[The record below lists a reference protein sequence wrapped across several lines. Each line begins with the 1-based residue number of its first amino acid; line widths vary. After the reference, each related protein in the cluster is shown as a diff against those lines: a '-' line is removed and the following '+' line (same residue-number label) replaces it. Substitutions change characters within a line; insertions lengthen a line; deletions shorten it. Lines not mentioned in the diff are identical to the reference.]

1 LRSSVAD
8 PSWEKPVTGP
18 MNLLRGT
25 LDALILKCLAGGAMH
40 GYGIADWVR
49 EITDGVLQ
57 IEDGALYTS
66 LHRMQ
71 DRGWLRAEW
80 GVSERGR
87 RAKFYEL
94 TAAGRRRLDA
104 EARDWARYAEAV
116 GKVFAAGRSGS

>member
-1 LRSSVAD
+1 MNDS
-8 PSWEKPVTGP
+8 

-25 LDALILKCLAGGAMH
+25 LDALILKALSTGELH

-49 EITDGVLQ
+49 RVTDDVLQ

-66 LHRMQ
+66 LHRME

-87 RAKFYEL
+87 RAKFYAL
-94 TAAGRRRLDA
+94 TREGGRRL
-104 EARDWARYAEAV
+104 ECEERDWHRYAEAV
-116 GKVFAAGRSGS
+116 GKVFSSARAEP